1 MSRKER
7 DERKREIHI
16 ERRREADP
24 RGGPKQEKAKPVTRK
39 EAPRRVEAQK
49 RVDTPSFNTQSDD
62 FSQKL
67 ASMRNELRS
76 ISFRANN
83 LPSRVNQLDSEINSI
98 STRIA
103 NIQSEGYKIP
113 TDIDQTSKELTQRWL
128 SALAGIQS
136 FESLQS
142 NSLIQRQRNLERVL
156 EGASSINELS
166 QYESQLSNIKN
177 EIFNVENALN
187 SRLVDYQS
195 QYNVINKDLRTTEET
210 IANLRNTSI
219 KWKIDEQPLIAVK
232 IRDLSNDKD
241 GILTLSNYRILF
253 EEVRE
258 EVLSKTFIFA
268 TEKKTVREVLL
279 DQPIGSIDVIEKGR
293 VGFFKGAGLFIRFKP
308 QTGLDEIKLDTKD
321 NDDDELIRYYNYVI
335 SGEAEVKLE
344 QGEKP
349 SSPIPTSCPN
359 CSAPFNEEILKGQT
373 SVRCRYCGTVIKI

>member
-1 MSRKER
+1 MSRRER
-7 DERKREIHI
+7 EERKRETHI

-24 RGGPKQEKAKPVTRK
+24 RGGTRKDVPKPVTRR
-39 EAPRRVEAQK
+39 EPPK
-49 RVDTPSFNTQSDD
+49 RVDTPVRVETPTAKTQSDD

-83 LPSRVNQLDSEINSI
+83 LPSRVNQLDKDINSV

-103 NIQSEGYKIP
+103 NIQSEGYKLP
-113 TDIDQTSKELTQRWL
+113 TNINQNSKELTQRWL
-128 SALAGIQS
+128 SALGGIKS

-142 NSLIQRQRNLERVL
+142 GSLLQRQRTLERVL
-156 EGASSINELS
+156 ETTSSINELA
-166 QYESQLSNIKN
+166 QYESQLSNIRN
-177 EIFNVENALN
+177 EIFNVENSLN

-195 QYNVINKDLRTTEET
+195 QYNTINKGLKTSEET
-210 IANLRNTSI
+210 IVNLRNSSI
-219 KWKIDEQPLIAVK
+219 KWKVDEQPLIAVK
-232 IRDLSNDKD
+232 IHDLSNDKD

-253 EEVRE
+253 EEVKD

-308 QTGLDEIKLDTKD
+308 QTGLDEIKIDTRN

-335 SGEAEVKLE
+335 SGESDKELKSR
-344 QGEKP
+344 EK
-349 SSPIPTSCPN
+349 SDSPVPTSCPN

-373 SVRCRYCGTVIKI
+373 SVKCRYCGTVIKI